1 MGSAAQNRANRANSA
16 RSTGPRTAKG
26 IAVSSSNALR
36 HGLTAQQHLIGDED
50 EGQFEALLAGL
61 NDSHQPANAAESILV
76 GQIGEHYWRLMR
88 ARRIE
93 TGFWE
98 KKIATNNRVTAIPGN
113 EHHIPDSPEQQLANI
128 FGWNEENMFDRLM
141 RYEASIERSYYR
153 AIKQLEH
160 LQLTRKKAE
169 KPIGFVSQKP
179 VASVISIVKPS
190 QPLPPSE
197 PETAHEPVNPSEPR
211 QNRAV
216 APNGAVA
223 QPEVAAA

>member
-1 MGSAAQNRANRANSA
+1 MELQMGSPAQNRANRANSA

-26 IAVSSSNALR
+26 LAASSSNALR
-36 HGLTAQQHLIGDED
+36 HGLTAQQHLVGDED
-50 EGQFEALLAGL
+50 EDQFEALIADLTS
-61 NDSHQPANAAESILV
+61 SHQPANAAESILV
-76 GQIGEHYWRLMR
+76 TQIAEHSWRLRR

-169 KPIGFVSQKP
+169 RPIGCLSTNPRRFFFFYHK
-179 VASVISIVKPS
+179 
-190 QPLPPSE
+190 PLPPPPPTR
-197 PETAHEPVNPSEPR
+197 PETRTQPR
-211 QNRAV
+211 S
-216 APNGAVA
+216 PCGAA
-223 QPEVAAA
+223 KEWSGRP

>member
-1 MGSAAQNRANRANSA
+1 MELQMGSPAQNRANRANSA

-26 IAVSSSNALR
+26 LAASSRNALR
-36 HGLTAQQHLIGDED
+36 HGLTAQQHLVGDED
-50 EGQFEALLAGL
+50 EDQFEALLAGL
-61 NDSHQPANAAESILV
+61 RDSHQPANTAESILV
-76 GQIGEHYWRLMR
+76 TQIAEHYWRLMR

-98 KKIATNNRVTAIPGN
+98 KKLAVNNRAAAIPGN
-113 EHHIPDSPEQQLANI
+113 ERYISASPEQQLAHI
-128 FGWNEENMFDRLM
+128 FDVNDSGMFDRLM

-179 VASVISIVKPS
+179 VAPVVSIVKPS
-190 QPLPPSE
+190 QPPPQIASGMCDHDHSRTRE
-197 PETAHEPVNPSEPR
+197 VSPVER
-211 QNRAV
+211 I
-216 APNGAVA
+216 
-223 QPEVAAA
+223 

>member
-1 MGSAAQNRANRANSA
+1 MPSVAQIRANRANSA

-26 IAVSSSNALR
+26 IAASSSNALR

-76 GQIGEHYWRLMR
+76 TQIAEHYWRLMR

-98 KKIATNNRVTAIPGN
+98 KKITSNNDIVAIPGN
-113 EHHIPDSPEQQLANI
+113 ERFRHESQEQQFAHI
-128 FGWNEENMFDRLM
+128 FKMNEDGMFDRMM

-211 QNRAV
+211 QNGAV